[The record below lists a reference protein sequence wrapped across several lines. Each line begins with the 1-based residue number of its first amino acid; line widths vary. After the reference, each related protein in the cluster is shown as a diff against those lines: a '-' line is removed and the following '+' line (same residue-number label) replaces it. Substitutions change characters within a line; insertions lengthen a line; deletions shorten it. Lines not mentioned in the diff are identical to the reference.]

1 MPGPGRGLDGLL
13 WHRSTRSLRAPNHG
27 GPKMTDDAA
36 TVDESRHV
44 PAWFWV
50 AAVLAL
56 LFECLGCFFYLAEVR
71 LTPEQIAMMPLDQA
85 ALLSARPSWYYAAF
99 GVAVWVGLA
108 GTVGLLLRR
117 AWAVPAL
124 LISLIAVIVQF
135 SSVLIVPEMRN
146 ISSDA
151 LLGPIVVAL
160 ICYGILM
167 FARLARRRGWLR

>member
-1 MPGPGRGLDGLL
+1 
-13 WHRSTRSLRAPNHG
+13 
-27 GPKMTDDAA
+27 MTDDNLASVA
-36 TVDESRHV
+36 GGNP
-44 PAWFWV
+44 PAWYWV

-85 ALLSARPSWYYAAF
+85 AMLSARPAWYYAAF

-117 AWAVPAL
+117 AWAVPTL
-124 LISLIAVIVQF
+124 VVSLAAVIVQF
-135 SSVLIVPEMRN
+135 SSVLIVAEMRN

-151 LLGPIVVAL
+151 LLGPIVVTL
-160 ICYGILM
+160 TCYGIYML
-167 FARLARRRGWLR
+167 ARLARRRGWLK